1 MKRLLVLLTVAL
13 AVCGANAQAIPLRVQ
28 PPVVSSY
35 AGAKIVT
42 QREVANPL
50 AGMYVFIRAGLD
62 RQTPRQ
68 NGLAALVAQC
78 ILQTPVAGHP
88 LRDALLAHGGS
99 VNFTMD
105 GRWVRFYVEGV
116 SANFAAGILPLFE
129 TALEK
134 PDFSVVNIGAAR
146 AELQRR
152 IAEEEK
158 IPLDV
163 GMQML
168 NASFYTDSDAGLPQ
182 FGLPGTLAGFTG
194 ADAEKFHAMYY
205 RRGGALVSADGGLDA
220 VTDAQ
225 LSRVLDALPAGVTQA
240 APVQFGKGSFA
251 GRHLITH
258 RDVSAPWLVAQ
269 FRAPS
274 IDSRDFG
281 SMLVLA
287 SFLERTTAQV
297 AENPS
302 ITTKALAQRAVG
314 TIYNFD
320 ERPASVVL
328 YINGGF
334 GDPSRPFSTV
344 LSVIQ
349 IFARSKITGDLAGM
363 KSIAAGSYLDEAGSL
378 DDRAWLAGV
387 FAMQN
392 LPPDYVGRGLNAI
405 AAVRPADLQ
414 RVARTYF
421 DNPNVAVV
429 LPRDA
434 PSPY

>member
-1 MKRLLVLLTVAL
+1 M
-13 AVCGANAQAIPLRVQ
+13 
-28 PPVVSSY
+28 SSY
-35 AGAKIVT
+35 SGAKIVT
-42 QREVANPL
+42 QREIANPL
-50 AGMYVFIRAGLD
+50 AGMYLFVRAGLD
-62 RQTPRQ
+62 RQTPHQ

-78 ILQTPVAGHP
+78 ILQTPVAGRP
-88 LRDALLAHGGS
+88 LNDALLAQGGS

-105 GRWVRFYVEGV
+105 GRWIRFYVEGV
-116 SANFAAGILPLFE
+116 SANFGSGILPLFE
-129 TALEK
+129 SALAK
-134 PDFSVVNIGAAR
+134 PDFSVANIAAAR
-146 AELQRR
+146 AELQRH

-168 NASFYTDSDAGLPQ
+168 NSSFYADSDAGLPAY
-182 FGLPGTLAGFTG
+182 GLPGTLAGFTG
-194 ADAEKFHAMYY
+194 DDAAKFYAAYY

-220 VTDAQ
+220 VTDAR
-225 LSRVLDALPAGVTQA
+225 LSRVLDTLPAGVTQA
-240 APVQFGKGSFA
+240 AKVQLGKGSFS

-274 IDSRDFG
+274 IDSPDFG

-287 SFLERTTAQV
+287 SFLERTTAEV

-302 ITTKALAQRAVG
+302 ITTKPLAQRAVG

-334 GDPSRPFSTV
+334 GDPSRPFNTA

-349 IFARSKITGDLAGM
+349 IFARSKVTGDLAGM
-363 KSIAAGSYLDEAGSL
+363 KSMAAGSYLDEAGNL

-392 LPPDYVGRGLNAI
+392 VPPDYVGRGLNAI

-414 RVARTYF
+414 RVARKYF